1 MSRHFCFPT
10 MKSLLFILL
19 LSAAAVTSR
28 AETRILLARYDG
40 AWLPVTAVNTSTPLV
55 LRGGKLVAASTDA
68 GYKLA
73 KVQTYWKGVPAPTV
87 VTVSG
92 VSAHTSDFHVGHMG
106 GNELG
111 VYVVSGAIDSPDPLT
126 HVYAVFDVQM
136 PTGDRA
142 LMVREIGTLE
152 AGRTRNFEF
161 AFPTSVF
168 SGQGKFYVHLFSNG
182 LELLQ
187 TAEGWTAIRGDIERR
202 IAANI
207 QGVRNRGPQPYYVVT
222 PARPASMR
230 DNSPVRQVD
239 VIATIAPDG
248 SVSAAS
254 ATKGAPPDYATAA
267 ERAVSSYFFIPKI
280 VNGKPCGCRVDIAV
294 QFDPKLD
301 RRQG

>member
-10 MKSLLFILL
+10 MKSFLFVLL
-19 LSAAAVTSR
+19 LSAVAVTSR

-55 LRGGKLVAASTDA
+55 LRGGKLVAASRDA

-73 KVQTYWKGVPAPTV
+73 KVKTYWKGVPAPTL

-92 VSAHTSDFHVGHMG
+92 VSAHSSNFHVGQMG
-106 GNELG
+106 GIEHD
-111 VYVVSGAIDSPDPLT
+111 VYVVSGTIHSPDPLT
-126 HVYAVFDVQM
+126 HVYVVFDVHT
-136 PTGDRA
+136 PAGDRA

-152 AGRTRNFEF
+152 AGSDRAFEF

-187 TAEGWTAIRGDIERR
+187 TAEGWAAIRSDIERR
-202 IAANI
+202 VAANI
-207 QGVRNRGPQPYYVVT
+207 EGVRNEGPRPYYVVV
-222 PARPASMR
+222 PARPASMG

-239 VIATIAPDG
+239 VIATIASDG
-248 SVSAAS
+248 SVSAAN

-267 ERAVSSYFFIPKI
+267 ERAVSSYFFLPKI
-280 VNGKPCGCRVDIAV
+280 VNGKPSACRVDIAV

-301 RRQG
+301 RSHG